1 MNDQPQTVA
10 LLGTG
15 TMGAGMARN
24 IAGAGIPLRVWNRT
38 RSKAAPLAEAGAV
51 VADTAAEAVRGAD
64 VVITMLF
71 DIDSV
76 VAALEEA
83 RDGLAP
89 GTVLLQQSTVG
100 VDGTSRVAA
109 LADELGLVLVDAPV
123 LGTKKPAEDGT
134 LVVLASGPPDAL
146 DLCAPVF
153 DAIGSRTLLVGEA
166 GQGSRLKLVANSWVL
181 TVLEGIAES
190 LAFARS
196 LNVDPALFLEAVRGG
211 AMDAPYVQLKGNA
224 MLSGD
229 FTPAFGLDGAVK
241 DAALMLDAA
250 RSVDAEVAIVEVA
263 HRYLVAA
270 SKAGHGDDDMAA
282 TYTAH

>member
-1 MNDQPQTVA
+1 
-10 LLGTG
+10 
-15 TMGAGMARN
+15 MARN
-24 IAGAGIPLRVWNRT
+24 ITGAGIPLRVWNRT
-38 RSKAAPLAEAGAV
+38 RSKADPLADAGAF

-71 DIDSV
+71 DVDAV

-83 RDGLAP
+83 REDLAP

-100 VDGTSRVAA
+100 IEGTSTLAA
-109 LADELGLVLVDAPV
+109 LAQELAMVFVDAPV

-153 DAIGSRTLLVGEA
+153 EAIGSRTVRLGEA
-166 GQGSRLKLVANSWVL
+166 GEASRLKLVANSWVL
-181 TVLEGIAES
+181 TVVEGVAEA
-190 LAFARS
+190 LTFARS
-196 LNVDPALFLEAVRGG
+196 LEIDPALFLEAVRGG
-211 AMDAPYVQLKGNA
+211 AMDSPYVQLKGAA

-229 FTPAFGLDGAVK
+229 FTPAFGLDAAVK

-250 RSVDAEVAIVEVA
+250 RSADAEVAIVEIA

-270 SKAGHGDDDMAA
+270 SQAGHGDDDMTA
-282 TYTAH
+282 TYRAH

>member
-1 MNDQPQTVA
+1 MWTEDGYVNDQQTVA

-24 IAGAGIPLRVWNRT
+24 ILSAGLQLRVWNRT
-38 RSKAAPLAEAGAV
+38 RSKAEPLADAGAL
-51 VADTAAEAVRGAD
+51 VAGTAAEAVQGAD

-71 DIDSV
+71 DVDAV
-76 VAALEEA
+76 VAALNEA

-100 VDGTSRVAA
+100 VEGTSTLEA
-109 LADELGLVLVDAPV
+109 LAQKLGMVFVDAPV
-123 LGTKKPAEDGT
+123 LGTKKPAEDGA

-153 DAIGSRTLLVGEA
+153 EAIGSRTVRLGEA
-166 GQGSRLKLVANSWVL
+166 GEASRLKLVTNSWVL
-181 TVLEGIAES
+181 TVSRRLD
-190 LAFARS
+190 L
-196 LNVDPALFLEAVRGG
+196 DPALFLEAVNGG
-211 AMDAPYVQLKGNA
+211 AMDSPYVQLKGAA

-229 FTPAFGLDGAVK
+229 FTPAAFGLDAAVK
-241 DAALMLDAA
+241 DAALMLTAA
-250 RSVDAEVAIVEVA
+250 RSVDGEVPIVEIA

-270 SKAGHGDDDMAA
+270 SKAGHGDEDMTAIF
-282 TYTAH
+282 TAH